1 MYISETNA
9 KNYQGSTAQSFDV
22 VSPGPLGLVHYCLCT
37 LIHQILSPRW
47 RYRNSTKLLLR
58 NRLANHLCYNDFA
71 RNRLVQNQIFKKSDF
86 QTLASSLFNLF
97 ITNDI
102 YKQQLKLW
110 TKKKEKV
117 KESSWGDQVPK
128 AGEVQ
133 GRANSFSVIRFLVR
147 FVTSFRPGLKT

>member
-1 MYISETNA
+1 MSCHLALLVWSTIAFVRSFIKFYRPHGDTVIQQKYCSETGLLVISLLCCLLGIGQ
-9 KNYQGSTAQSFDV
+9 YSFAQS
-22 VSPGPLGLVHYCLCT
+22 
-37 LIHQILSPRW
+37 
-47 RYRNSTKLLLR
+47 
-58 NRLANHLCYNDFA
+58 
-71 RNRLVQNQIFKKSDF
+71 QIFITTDF

-133 GRANSFSVIRFLVR
+133 GRANLFSVVRFLVR